1 MQPRSQNSRELPFA
15 GFNARA
21 EGNSVE
27 MAEAELREIIEEALE
42 DGAVEPQ
49 PPHLLAPFLPFSL
62 PSRAS
67 CKYSGNLL
75 FHLHA
80 EPELC

>member
-1 MQPRSQNSRELPFA
+1 MQPRLQNSRELRFA

-49 PPHLLAPFLPFSL
+49 PPHLSA
-62 PSRAS
+62 
-67 CKYSGNLL
+67 L
-75 FHLHA
+75 FFAFKSKL
-80 EPELC
+80 